1 MTQTMSGQ
9 MRKYPYTIENGA
21 GERLT
26 FTGLIPGPNGV
37 RIEADG
43 VAQRGAGPPMHVH
56 YLQEEAV
63 RVVSGRMGYQ
73 VLGKPEQFVGPGE
86 SVVWPAGT
94 AHRSWNAGESELR
107 MTGWCA
113 PADNVEFFLGTLFAS
128 VKANG
133 GRRPGI
139 FDAAFLMS
147 RYRAEY
153 AMLDLP
159 IVVRRFMLPLVYAV
173 GLALGRYAKYADAP
187 PPITSRRRG
196 EEGAA
201 V

>member
-1 MTQTMSGQ
+1 
-9 MRKYPYTIENGA
+9 MRKYPYTIDNGA

-26 FTGLIPGPNGV
+26 FTGLIPGPNGD

-43 VAQRGAGPPMHVH
+43 VAQPGAGPPLHVH

-63 RVVSGRMGYQ
+63 RVISGRMGYQ
-73 VLGKPEQFVGPGE
+73 TLGKPEQFVGPGE
-86 SVVWPAGT
+86 IVVWPAGT
-94 AHRSWNAGESELR
+94 AHRWWNAGESELR

-113 PADNVEFFLGTLFAS
+113 PPDNVEFFLGTLFAS

-133 GRRPGI
+133 GRRPGV

-153 AMLDLP
+153 AMLELP

-187 PPITSRRRG
+187 PPITSRRRA
-196 EEGAA
+196 EEGTA